1 MLICEGCG
9 KAWHMWCITPQLK
22 VAPRGTWVCQACQ
35 DSGYEAQIAGG
46 SSGDYKPP
54 PTVAA
59 RLRDERG
66 QQLHGKRIQKEFEV
80 GPGVMEV
87 HEGMVAFEPA
97 EQPPYRFRIRYDDGD
112 EEMMFEAEVRRY
124 LKPAAVQSEVV
135 RGRTRSQTAH
145 VAASLALRVAGSM
158 RNAEAELP
166 LSDMRV
172 LGELVNELLPG
183 CSQRSVTNLHKAMLM
198 MQQPRSLPCAVT
210 APGALEQLTEHVDMD
225 EVEWIL
231 DPFAGTKAVAEHFK
245 GRGARV
251 ISNDLNPAHGAELAM
266 NACQPAFW
274 QHMAK
279 QGLEAVVCSPWFD
292 CLDLVVPLMVGA
304 AAKVVCVHV
313 SYSFYATMPRA
324 RAVLLKQWMDAG
336 RVVVIGNL
344 PRVGRQPTDVFGC
357 TLSFCGD
364 VSDIA
369 TEAVDAGG
377 TVPCPGQRDSCRG
390 A

>member
-1 MLICEGCG
+1 
-9 KAWHMWCITPQLK
+9 
-22 VAPRGTWVCQACQ
+22 
-35 DSGYEAQIAGG
+35 
-46 SSGDYKPP
+46 
-54 PTVAA
+54 
-59 RLRDERG
+59 
-66 QQLHGKRIQKEFEV
+66 
-80 GPGVMEV
+80 
-87 HEGMVAFEPA
+87 
-97 EQPPYRFRIRYDDGD
+97 
-112 EEMMFEAEVRRY
+112 MMFEAEVRRY
-124 LKPAAVQSEVV
+124 LKPAAVQSEAV

-245 GRGARV
+245 GRGVRV